1 MTTTTTLSTRFSLF
15 HTFRFLITCCAFF
28 VFSSA
33 EAQKSKPVPVPDL
46 YFPPNESSIWEEI
59 PLAELGWDQ
68 TALAEMLA
76 WLPTQGTRAF
86 IILKDGKIVV
96 EEYWGSKLTGLGEM
110 DQNSLWYWASAGK
123 TLTAALVGIAQQEK
137 LLSTKDRTQK
147 FLGEGWT
154 SMPNKQERNIR
165 LIHHLSFTTGLD
177 DKVSNLDDPSSAN
190 LKFLAKP
197 GTRWSYHNASYTLL
211 EKVLINASGKDYQ
224 IYFKEK
230 LGDKIGMKGFWQQ
243 TGMNNVFFSDARSF
257 ARFGLLMLANGNW
270 NGDMIWSGDY
280 FEKMTQTSQNL
291 NLSYGYLTW
300 LNGKGSYMLPGP
312 QSVIPG
318 SLIPQAP
325 SDMYQAIGK
334 SGQFLMVVPSRN
346 LVIIRMGSSASDSP
360 VPYVLM
366 REIWQRFEK
375 VQP

>member
-1 MTTTTTLSTRFSLF
+1 
-15 HTFRFLITCCAFF
+15 
-28 VFSSA
+28 
-33 EAQKSKPVPVPDL
+33 
-46 YFPPNESSIWEEI
+46 
-59 PLAELGWDQ
+59 
-68 TALAEMLA
+68 
-76 WLPTQGTRAF
+76 
-86 IILKDGKIVV
+86 
-96 EEYWGSKLTGLGEM
+96 
-110 DQNSLWYWASAGK
+110 
-123 TLTAALVGIAQQEK
+123 
-137 LLSTKDRTQK
+137 
-147 FLGEGWT
+147 
-154 SMPNKQERNIR
+154 
-165 LIHHLSFTTGLD
+165 
-177 DKVSNLDDPSSAN
+177 
-190 LKFLAKP
+190 
-197 GTRWSYHNASYTLL
+197 
-211 EKVLINASGKDYQ
+211 
-224 IYFKEK
+224 
-230 LGDKIGMKGFWQQ
+230 
-243 TGMNNVFFSDARSF
+243 
-257 ARFGLLMLANGNW
+257 MLANGNW